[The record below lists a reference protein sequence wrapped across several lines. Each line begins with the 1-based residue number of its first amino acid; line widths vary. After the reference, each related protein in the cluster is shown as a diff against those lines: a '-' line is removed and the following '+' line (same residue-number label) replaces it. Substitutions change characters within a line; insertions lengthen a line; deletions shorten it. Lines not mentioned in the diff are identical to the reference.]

1 MAMAVAANSLKLR
14 LQLFVP
20 HSTLP
25 LMVDKLKVR
34 QLSNGSYFPSLFLS
48 LFSCDTSI
56 LYPPLTAQAENVEVN
71 VTGQNWNE
79 ANTAAEAALAR

>member
-25 LMVDKLKVR
+25 LMVDKLKVETTE
-34 QLSNGSYFPSLFLS
+34 QIFSLS
-48 LFSCDTSI
+48 LSI
-56 LYPPLTAQAENVEVN
+56 FVDISTLILHS
-71 VTGQNWNE
+71 G
-79 ANTAAEAALAR
+79 

>member
-25 LMVDKLKVR
+25 LMVDKLKVK
-34 QLSNGSYFPSLFLS
+34 SN
-48 LFSCDTSI
+48 
-56 LYPPLTAQAENVEVN
+56 
-71 VTGQNWNE
+71 
-79 ANTAAEAALAR
+79 

>member
-48 LFSCDTSI
+48 LFSLTPLSPPCTI
-56 LYPPLTAQAENVEVN
+56 LLRRRM
-71 VTGQNWNE
+71 W
-79 ANTAAEAALAR
+79 R

>member
-25 LMVDKLKVR
+25 LMVDKLKVETSE
-34 QLSNGSYFPSLFLS
+34 QFISSLFLFS
-48 LFSCDTSI
+48 LTSLPSSCT
-56 LYPPLTAQAENVEVN
+56 LLRRRM
-71 VTGQNWNE
+71 W
-79 ANTAAEAALAR
+79 R

>member
-34 QLSNGSYFPSLFLS
+34 QLS
-48 LFSCDTSI
+48 I
-56 LYPPLTAQAENVEVN
+56 
-71 VTGQNWNE
+71 
-79 ANTAAEAALAR
+79 

>member
-25 LMVDKLKVR
+25 LMVDKLKVETTE
-34 QLSNGSYFPSLFLS
+34 QFFPSLFLFS
-48 LFSCDTSI
+48 LTSLPSSCTLDRRRM
-56 LYPPLTAQAENVEVN
+56 
-71 VTGQNWNE
+71 W
-79 ANTAAEAALAR
+79 R

>member
-34 QLSNGSYFPSLFLS
+34 QLTTEHSSSSL
-48 LFSCDTSI
+48 
-56 LYPPLTAQAENVEVN
+56 LT
-71 VTGQNWNE
+71 
-79 ANTAAEAALAR
+79 RIDMF

>member
-25 LMVDKLKVR
+25 LMVDKLKVETTE
-34 QLSNGSYFPSLFLS
+34 QLMN
-48 LFSCDTSI
+48 
-56 LYPPLTAQAENVEVN
+56 
-71 VTGQNWNE
+71 
-79 ANTAAEAALAR
+79 

>member
-25 LMVDKLKVR
+25 LMVDKLKVETTE
-34 QLSNGSYFPSLFLS
+34 QFFPSVF
-48 LFSCDTSI
+48 LFSLTS
-56 LYPPLTAQAENVEVN
+56 LPSSCTLPRRRM
-71 VTGQNWNE
+71 W
-79 ANTAAEAALAR
+79 R